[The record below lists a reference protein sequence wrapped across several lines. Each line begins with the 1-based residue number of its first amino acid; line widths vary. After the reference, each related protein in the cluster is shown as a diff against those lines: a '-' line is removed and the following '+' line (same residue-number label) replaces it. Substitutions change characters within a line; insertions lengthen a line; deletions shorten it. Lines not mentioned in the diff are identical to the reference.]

1 MDKYQEA
8 LENYYTIKGKYDKK
22 AKKAKKTKKCIKCN
36 KNGGTSF
43 THKNRILKAVCG
55 ASNKC
60 KLHIEIKLAKYEN
73 IPSFLDKTFLILEE
87 LKEEIIR
94 IKLNLLF
101 TFENKKNTATAFKKI
116 KTMYSQHVELFNEL
130 ESKMKHTHIESELVT
145 DLYYLIDTYK
155 KSINDYLS
163 TKNTSILKD
172 AVELYVE
179 QIVPKQEEIRE
190 LIHMSMVEEGEEYR
204 LVKRRKNLES
214 LEYMVE
220 KGRVISN
227 IA

>member
-8 LENYYTIKGKYDKK
+8 LENYYTIKGKYAKK

-43 THKNRILKAVCG
+43 THQKRILKAVCG
-55 ASNKC
+55 ASKKC
-60 KLHIEIKLAKYEN
+60 KLHIEIKLAKYEH

-101 TFENKKNTATAFKKI
+101 EFESKKNTTVAFNKI
-116 KTMYSQHVELFNEL
+116 KANYSQQVELFNEL
-130 ESKMKHTHIESELVT
+130 ESKMKHIPLESELVT
-145 DLYYLIDTYK
+145 DLYELIDTYK

-163 TKNTSILKD
+163 TKNASLLKD
-172 AVELYVE
+172 AIELYVE

-190 LIHMSMVEEGEEYR
+190 LIHMSMVEEDEEYR

-227 IA
+227 IT